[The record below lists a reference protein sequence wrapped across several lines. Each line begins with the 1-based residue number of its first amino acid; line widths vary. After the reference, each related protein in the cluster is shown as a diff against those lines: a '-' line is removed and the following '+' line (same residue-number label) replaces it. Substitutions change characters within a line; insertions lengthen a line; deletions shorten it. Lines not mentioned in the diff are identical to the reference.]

1 MAARKQ
7 LLKLYQVLLLC
18 GGAPSR
24 ELQTAAGSAADG
36 LKQAPR
42 NMIVR
47 NTLRNLR

>member
-24 ELQTAAGSAADG
+24 ELRTAAGSAADG